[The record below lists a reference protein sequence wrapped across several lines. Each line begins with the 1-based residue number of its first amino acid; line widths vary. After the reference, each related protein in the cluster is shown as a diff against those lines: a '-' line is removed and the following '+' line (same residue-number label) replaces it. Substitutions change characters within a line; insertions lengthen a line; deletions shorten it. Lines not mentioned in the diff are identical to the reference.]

1 MLTARD
7 CQELGIIDQVIP
19 EPAGGAHI
27 DPRQA
32 VEHLEYSIY
41 KHLAETSRVSASKL
55 VKQRYRK
62 FRQMGELNPF
72 AQEAIQ
78 QEVASLLRMHAIGAP
93 APVELPGPTF
103 GSLPALEEGVE
114 RRAS

>member
-1 MLTARD
+1 MNLALSIRL
-7 CQELGIIDQVIP
+7 CP
-19 EPAGGAHI
+19 EPAGGAHL

-32 VEHLEYSIY
+32 VEGLEYSIY
-41 KHLAETSRVSASKL
+41 KHLAEASRVSTGKL

-78 QEVASLLRMHAIGAP
+78 QEVAALLRMHAIDAP
-93 APVELPGPTF
+93 PPMELLAPGF
-103 GSLPALEEGVE
+103 GSLPVLEEGIE
-114 RRAS
+114 RQAS